1 MLFGVLPDAEYPVR
15 HIPLKAGDRFLL
27 YTDGLTEAENE
38 RGESFG
44 ERQLP
49 TLMRMNSSRSAQEF
63 VGCVLPAF
71 KAWQR
76 ASSAQEDDMTMIVI
90 DVVAMDIAEDR
101 AAEERANCSRAMEVV

>member
-1 MLFGVLPDAEYPVR
+1 MRSSDVCSSDLHWSRERKELLPIECNGMLFGVLPDAEYPVR

-76 ASSAQEDDMTMIVI
+76 ASSAQED
-90 DVVAMDIAEDR
+90 
-101 AAEERANCSRAMEVV
+101 